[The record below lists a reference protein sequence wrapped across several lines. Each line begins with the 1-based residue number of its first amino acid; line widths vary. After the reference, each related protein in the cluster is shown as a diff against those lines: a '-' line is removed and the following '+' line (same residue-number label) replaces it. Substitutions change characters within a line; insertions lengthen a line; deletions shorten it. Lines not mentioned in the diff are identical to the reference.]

1 MPPAFVTA
9 ISLWMAGV
17 TGMTTADAHRVPLYR
32 GLSLAPQSS
41 TLVRCDCG
49 TCAALLPGHWFDASL
64 HALLLLH
71 GDPASGPIALS
82 RLAIRTDDGCRHA
95 PSVQRTAAT
104 MPWPGSARPDT
115 FALIAALVRQPGL

>member
-1 MPPAFVTA
+1 LFAA
-9 ISLWMAGV
+9 IAEHARRSCSVIG
-17 TGMTTADAHRVPLYR
+17 
-32 GLSLAPQSS
+32 S
-41 TLVRCDCG
+41 T
-49 TCAALLPGHWFDASL
+49 PSL

-115 FALIAALVRQPGL
+115 FALIAALIAALVRQPGL